1 MTTARGAI
9 TALAAATSLLLCLSK
24 APASEVATPLEA
36 DEVLAS
42 SQQHFPLILQSLAA
56 QRVAEAKTLEAQG
69 AFDLVFSA
77 DGFSRVGGFYDGTAI
92 NGIAKQNLR
101 PLGASIYAGYKLSEG
116 TFPIYEDINF
126 TNNGGAVKVGML
138 FSLLRDRTID
148 DRRFSETDAR
158 LGLQQAELEVL
169 LTKIGVQQRA
179 LIAYWQW
186 VLAGR
191 KLSVY
196 ENLLRLA
203 VTRQTGLEQQVR
215 RGARAQ
221 IFLTENLQNILR
233 RQTLVTAAARD
244 FEVAAN
250 ELSYYYRNDDGAPV
264 VPQPQRLPPQA
275 PVDRIASL
283 AIPAATAASDAI
295 TRRPELALL
304 RTAIER
310 ERNRIALNENQIKP
324 RLDLN
329 MEVQDA
335 LGSIA
340 EGGPSRDSTDTIIG
354 FTFSVPLQ
362 RRRQLG
368 RLDQSRAQLEAKQ
381 QEQRLI
387 SDQIEIQL
395 RNLLLE
401 LTASSELL
409 KLAEQEVAQSEI
421 MRESEVRRFE
431 SGASDFFLVN
441 IREETAANARIK
453 LYQAELAT
461 RVARGNYDA
470 ATVDLNR
477 LGIQDESLLP

>member
-1 MTTARGAI
+1 MTQAGNAI
-9 TALAAATSLLLCLSK
+9 AAIAALTSFFWLADADGDEL
-24 APASEVATPLEA
+24 ASALQA

-42 SQQHFPLILQSLAA
+42 SQQHFPLILQTLAA
-56 QRVAEAKTLEAQG
+56 QRVAAARTLEAQG

-101 PLGASIYAGYKLSEG
+101 PLGASLYAGYKLSEG
-116 TFPIYEDINF
+116 TFPIYEDVNY

-148 DRRFSETDAR
+148 DRRFAETDAR
-158 LGLQQAELEVL
+158 LGLQKAELEVL

-186 VLAGR
+186 VASGR

-203 VTRQTGLEQQVR
+203 VGRQDGLEQQVR
-215 RGARAQ
+215 RGARAE
-221 IFLTENLQNILR
+221 IFLTENLQNIVR

-244 FEVAAN
+244 FQVAAN
-250 ELSYYYRNDDGAPV
+250 DLSYYYRDNEGVPV
-264 VPQPQRLPPQA
+264 TPKAQRLPPQA

-283 AIPAATAASDAI
+283 AVPAEIAASDAI

-329 MEVQDA
+329 MEIQDG

-340 EGGPSRDSTDTIIG
+340 EGGASRDSTDTIIG

-401 LTASSELL
+401 LRASSELL
-409 KLAEQEVAQSEI
+409 KLAEQDVAQSEI
-421 MRESEVRRFE
+421 MRTSEVRRFE

-470 ATVDLNR
+470 ATVDLGR
-477 LGIQDESLLP
+477 LGIQDESTLP